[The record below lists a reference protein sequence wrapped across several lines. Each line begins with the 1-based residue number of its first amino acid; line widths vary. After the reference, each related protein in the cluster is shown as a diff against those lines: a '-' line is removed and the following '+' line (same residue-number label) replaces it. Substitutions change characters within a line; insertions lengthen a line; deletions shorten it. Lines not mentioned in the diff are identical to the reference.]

1 MTLTRRAAFYGLIAL
16 LLAVLVA
23 GDAWADALSVD
34 SLLGHWCSDRAD
46 YDFARERLTVHFHDG
61 DQRVLPIR
69 SFKVGDGEIKVYWEM
84 KREGVP
90 DEDVATIF
98 QDFDPARG
106 TMAQAPNTSG
116 DMGPRIPFHRC

>member
-1 MTLTRRAAFYGLIAL
+1 MTPTRSSTFCGLIML
-16 LLAVLVA
+16 LFATLVA
-23 GDAWADALSVD
+23 GSARADALSVD
-34 SLLGHWCSDRAD
+34 SLLGRWCSDRAD

-61 DQRVLPIR
+61 GQRVLPIR
-69 SFKVGDGEIKVYWEM
+69 SFKVGGAEIKVYWDM
-84 KREGVP
+84 KRQGVP

-98 QDFDPARG
+98 VDFDVARA